1 MLAKARAGDRTAF
14 EQVYRRFERPV
25 FAMALRICGDREEA
39 FEVLQETMLK
49 VYDRIGGFRGES
61 PFWAWLRRIA
71 LNEALMALRR
81 GRRLAEELPMEDGF
95 EAVDEFAPPPP
106 AAADAALLQRAL
118 EALPATTRSVLWLAG
133 VTPGSGAAEAGLRS
147 GDRMVSVDGI
157 EILGNSGQ
165 LRVGNA
171 RKLLAGLEAD
181 KPVRIG
187 YLRDG
192 RRATVDVTP
201 GRDRRV
207 AVIRAP
213 DGGFGIVGDDV
224 FEFELPGISP
234 EVQAEVRRAIDGGKT
249 RLASALRWRG
259 LHLATVDPQLGRYF
273 GADRGVLV
281 LSPGG
286 MDGLQAGAVI
296 QQVDGKAVAT
306 PREVMDVLR
315 GKREGERVSVDYLR
329 DRKRAQARVAIPG
342 PMAWP
347 PAPPAPPPRPA
358 GPPKPPVPAAA
369 RPPVPPTPAPAPGI
383 TRNLAFLA
391 VPGSPA
397 GP

>member
-1 MLAKARAGDRTAF
+1 MKSLPRTLLAASLSLLLAGGAVAADDGKAATEREIAAARAELERAA
-14 EQVYRRFERPV
+14 RRYAEL
-25 FAMALRICGDREEA
+25 A
-39 FEVLQETMLK
+39 
-49 VYDRIGGFRGES
+49 RGQ
-61 PFWAWLRRIA
+61 ARDA
-71 LNEALMALRR
+71 
-81 GRRLAEELPMEDGF
+81 GRLAEEARKLA
-95 EAVDEFAPPPP
+95 EATAAEFA
-106 AAADAALLQRAL
+106 AARGRPVLGVLLEGDDQPGVRI
-118 EALPATTRSVLWLAG
+118 AG
-133 VTPGSGAAEAGLRS
+133 VTPGSGAAEAGLRT
-147 GDRMVSVDGI
+147 GDRLVSVDGI

-171 RKLLAGLEAD
+171 RKLLGGLEAD

-249 RLASALRWRG
+249 RPASALRWRG

-286 MDGLQAGAVI
+286 MDGLQAGDVI

-347 PAPPAPPPRPA
+347 PAPPAPPAPPPRPA

>member
-1 MLAKARAGDRTAF
+1 MTPLARTLLATSLSLLLAGGAIAADASPPADERELAAARA
-14 EQVYRRFERPV
+14 ELERAV
-25 FAMALRICGDREEA
+25 KRYAELAGAQAREASRMAGEA
-39 FEVLQETMLK
+39 
-49 VYDRIGGFRGES
+49 
-61 PFWAWLRRIA
+61 
-71 LNEALMALRR
+71 
-81 GRRLAEELPMEDGF
+81 RRLAGT
-95 EAVDEFAPPPP
+95 AAEFARGRPVLGV
-106 AAADAALLQRAL
+106 LLEGDDQPGVRI
-118 EALPATTRSVLWLAG
+118 AG

-249 RLASALRWRG
+249 RPASALRWRG

-286 MDGLQAGAVI
+286 TDGLQAGDVI

>member
-1 MLAKARAGDRTAF
+1 MTPLVRTLLATSLSLLLAGGAIAADASPPADERELAAARA
-14 EQVYRRFERPV
+14 ELERAV
-25 FAMALRICGDREEA
+25 KRYAELAGAQAREASRMAGEA
-39 FEVLQETMLK
+39 
-49 VYDRIGGFRGES
+49 
-61 PFWAWLRRIA
+61 
-71 LNEALMALRR
+71 
-81 GRRLAEELPMEDGF
+81 RRLAGT
-95 EAVDEFAPPPP
+95 AAEFARGRPVLGV
-106 AAADAALLQRAL
+106 LLEGDDQPGVRI
-118 EALPATTRSVLWLAG
+118 AG

-286 MDGLQAGAVI
+286 MDGLQAGDVI